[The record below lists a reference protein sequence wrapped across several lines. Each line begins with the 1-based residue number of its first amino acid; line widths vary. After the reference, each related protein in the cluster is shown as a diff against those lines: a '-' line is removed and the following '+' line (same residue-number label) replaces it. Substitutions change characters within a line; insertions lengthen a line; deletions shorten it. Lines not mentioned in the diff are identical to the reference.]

1 MDAQYLRKQAERCA
15 RLGHQCWDLA
25 IARKLSEIANEYR
38 LKAQEIDQTE
48 AEASLAPIR
57 ARSTPVHLL
66 TQLEDS
72 ARSECSSYRG
82 ETTRDDAS

>member
-48 AEASLAPIR
+48 ADPSVPPVVAP
-57 ARSTPVHLL
+57 STSAHLL
-66 TQLEDS
+66 TQLDS
-72 ARSECSSYRG
+72 ARLRAEVTG
-82 ETTRDDAS
+82 EKTTRDDLS

>member
-15 RLGHQCWDLA
+15 QLGHQCWDLA

-48 AEASLAPIR
+48 AEPSAASVFAP
-57 ARSTPVHLL
+57 STPAHLL
-66 TQLEDS
+66 TQLDS
-72 ARSECSSYRG
+72 APSSAGVMG
-82 ETTRDDAS
+82 ETTTRDDLS